1 MEKEVLKNSKNL
13 ISDTNTE
20 FGSQNHTNKKVGKDE
35 QNKKNDNFNVK
46 ESNKEILI
54 YENFDNSIQRETNTS
69 NKSKIQNIVNNQ
81 NDINKNINNNI
92 KEDDKIKNKKLE
104 KKIEEKNNIEKSSS
118 RKELKNKN
126 KSKKKRTKRHRCDYV
141 DCCSCNKVCCLCF
154 CNCNNCCS
162 CESCSCNYFCR
173 YCCENSSRRFEIF

>member
-54 YENFDNSIQRETNTS
+54 YENYDNSIQRETNTS

-81 NDINKNINNNI
+81 NDININNNI
-92 KEDDKIKNKKLE
+92 KEDDKNINKKLE

-173 YCCENSSRRFEIF
+173 YCCENSSRRCEIF